1 MGLKQKKNLLEPLK
15 SKQIDIKK
23 LRTNFKTNTIWRTH
37 LNF

>member
-1 MGLKQKKNLLEPLK
+1 MRLKQKKNPLEALK

-23 LRTNFKTNTIWRTH
+23 LRTNFKTNIIWRTH